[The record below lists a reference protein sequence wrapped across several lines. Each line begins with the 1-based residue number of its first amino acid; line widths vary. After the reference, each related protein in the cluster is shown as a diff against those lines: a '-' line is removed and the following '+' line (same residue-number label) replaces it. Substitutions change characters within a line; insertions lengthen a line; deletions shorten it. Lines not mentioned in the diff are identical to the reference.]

1 VLGAVKR
8 LVVTALATALAGGAA
23 GIARAHGDPASEVL
37 LSDNV
42 FLSYESPYGSSE
54 GRALEALTA
63 EAKRQGFPVKV
74 AVITQRSDLGPDD
87 HLYGRAEP
95 YALHLAMDLTS
106 SYVGTLV
113 VAMNGRPG
121 GFAVQGPGAKPAARR
136 ALARMKLP
144 RTPLTAAELAKLAA
158 VAAQR
163 VAAASGHH
171 LAVPKETTTKK
182 SSPHLL
188 EIFLIA
194 ALGLAGLGLGV
205 SLLARWLR
213 GGGEAAES

>member
-1 VLGAVKR
+1 MRR
-8 LVVTALATALAGGAA
+8 LATLALAATVVAA
-23 GIARAHGDPASEVL
+23 GAEITHAHGDPASEVL
-37 LSDNV
+37 VSDNV
-42 FLSYESPYGSSE
+42 FLSFESPYGSSE
-54 GRALEALTA
+54 GRALETLTD

-74 AVITQRSDLGPDD
+74 AVITQRSDLGPDND
-87 HLYGRAEP
+87 LYGRAEP
-95 YALHLAMDLTS
+95 YALHLATDLTS

-121 GFAVQGPGAKPAARR
+121 GFAVQGPGATLAARR
-136 ALARMKLP
+136 ALTRMKLP
-144 RTPLTAAELAKLAA
+144 RTPLTAAELARLAA

-171 LAVPKETTTKK
+171 LSIPKETTKKK

-188 EIFLIA
+188 EIFLVA
-194 ALGLAGLGLGV
+194 ALGLAALGLGV